1 MENVDKKLLFPTEFQ
16 QWFSLG
22 EINLLSFFSKLVLK
36 QLTIKN
42 SSICQNHP
50 IVPFFEESGTVFM
63 SNEQTHQSKSM
74 SMNALHVFTCFLSH
88 VILKEF
94 WFEILCEVIDNET
107 IRDVNLRHLSN
118 NNSVSKKIG
127 IWRSVGGVNF
137 YISIF
142 YICSVISRNINL
154 WL

>member
-36 QLTIKN
+36 QSTIKN

-107 IRDVNLRHLSN
+107 IRDFNLDTYLIIILLAKNRY
-118 NNSVSKKIG
+118 
-127 IWRSVGGVNF
+127 IWRWGKF
-137 YISIF
+137 FTFLYIFAVSF
-142 YICSVISRNINL
+142 QGTLTFDCR
-154 WL
+154 